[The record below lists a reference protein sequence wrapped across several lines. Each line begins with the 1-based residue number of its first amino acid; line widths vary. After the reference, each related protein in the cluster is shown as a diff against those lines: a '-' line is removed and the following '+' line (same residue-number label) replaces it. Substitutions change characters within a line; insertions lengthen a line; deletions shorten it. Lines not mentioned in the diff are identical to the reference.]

1 MIIAHFLAI
10 CLATIILPINC
21 WQQWN
26 FTSFPNDEWR
36 ELWARDRLGDRR
48 GHTMVLYNETKVILF
63 GGRGNDA
70 HLPHV
75 PRRFDIVEEG
85 GVLEFATHDN
95 KPLSTNYSPDSSQC
109 QPVKTCIPLTNS
121 ISGKEEVCS
130 FSWEHALQNI
140 TSSIDLTKIEEVC
153 GFVPGKYF
161 TLMKCTYMCISLHS
175 LTYFYPFL
183 SDSRYPIQ

>member
-1 MIIAHFLAI
+1 MIVAHFLVI

-36 ELWARDRLGDRR
+36 ELWARDGLGDRR
-48 GHTMVLYNETKVILF
+48 GHTMVLYNESKVILF

-121 ISGKEEVCS
+121 SSGKEEVCS

-153 GFVPGKYF
+153 GFVPGKY
-161 TLMKCTYMCISLHS
+161 SVQHS
-175 LTYFYPFL
+175 L
-183 SDSRYPIQ
+183 I